1 MKAKTLLDAMHCNDM
16 QTFKTLL
23 PSAETKQRSEAL
35 MFAAGLGKS
44 QYVPLL
50 LPVKSSV
57 KREAL
62 RQAVCKGHLNCA
74 MMLLPQRMVD
84 SGALCCAV
92 RHNRP
97 EIFDFLLS
105 FAPLPSHQFMALRAC
120 LNEKSQFLHYFS
132 MFERVLAEAVQRCPE
147 QLREDFHFVVSE
159 AIVKK
164 DTSALEVL
172 CDHEMFKGFRSVDVH
187 SAVKTTDRELVR
199 KILPHVEPDSC
210 SDGLVAATR
219 NGDMEM
225 VQLLLEKADPRAN
238 TSVALQH
245 ACVLKKTDIFNLLYP
260 LSDPH
265 VALHE
270 LQKRYTDI
278 HWKRLEERIQE
289 DLRNSLKNETASK
302 FVRSPS
308 FQRKM

>member
-1 MKAKTLLDAMHCNDM
+1 MKSKTLLDAMYANDL
-16 QTFKTLL
+16 QTFHTLL
-23 PSAETKQRSEAL
+23 PIAEPKQRNEAL
-35 MFAAGLGKS
+35 MFAAGLGKT
-44 QYVPLL
+44 QYVSLL

-62 RQAVCKGHLNCA
+62 LEAVRKGHLNSA
-74 MMLLPQRMVD
+74 VMLLPQRMVD
-84 SGALCCAV
+84 SEALCCAV

-97 EIFDFLLS
+97 DLFDFLLPL
-105 FAPLPSHQFMALRAC
+105 APLPSYHFMALRAC
-120 LNEKSQFLHYFS
+120 LHEKSQLLHCFS
-132 MFERVLAEAVQRCPE
+132 FFERVLAEAVQRCPE

-172 CDHEMFKGFRSVDVH
+172 CDHAMFKGFRSVDVH

-219 NGDMEM
+219 NGDLEM

-238 TSVALQH
+238 TSGALQH

-260 LSDPH
+260 LSDPAA
-265 VALHE
+265 ALHE

-278 HWKRLEERIQE
+278 HWKRLEERIQD
-289 DLRNSLKNETASK
+289 DLRNSLKNETAAE

-308 FQRKM
+308 FPRKM